1 MKKERMIIAFLRLL
15 FLLPGCKEE
24 KTQSVFDADEFD
36 CVGWPHI
43 RKVTIT
49 NVNCEAE
56 GIFLILED
64 SLVYCDDEIVIPYK
78 NHYGKRLE
86 VGFCFG
92 DRKRYPLCKS
102 DSSVIDISV
111 LSVRELNE

>member
-1 MKKERMIIAFLRLL
+1 MKKERMIIAFLSLL

-64 SLVYCDDEIVIPYK
+64 SFVIVNMRERFVTNTCSYLLLSDTTIEISGCNFASLVA
-78 NHYGKRLE
+78 
-86 VGFCFG
+86 
-92 DRKRYPLCKS
+92 
-102 DSSVIDISV
+102 SV
-111 LSVRELNE
+111 

>member
-1 MKKERMIIAFLRLL
+1 MS
-15 FLLPGCKEE
+15 E
-24 KTQSVFDADEFD
+24 KIS
-36 CVGWPHI
+36 
-43 RKVTIT
+43 
-49 NVNCEAE
+49 
-56 GIFLILED
+56 LD
-64 SLVYCDDEIVIPYK
+64 SSVIPYK

>member
-1 MKKERMIIAFLRLL
+1 MSLMQMSLN
-15 FLLPGCKEE
+15 
-24 KTQSVFDADEFD
+24 

-78 NHYGKRLE
+78 KSLRKTFRSRLLFW
-86 VGFCFG
+86 G
-92 DRKRYPLCKS
+92 
-102 DSSVIDISV
+102 
-111 LSVRELNE
+111 

>member
-1 MKKERMIIAFLRLL
+1 MKKERMIIAFLSLL

-64 SLVYCDDEIVIPYK
+64 SLVYCDDEIVIP
-78 NHYGKRLE
+78 
-86 VGFCFG
+86 
-92 DRKRYPLCKS
+92 RKRYPLCKS

>member
-1 MKKERMIIAFLRLL
+1 MIIAFLSLL

-64 SLVYCDDEIVIPYK
+64 SLVYCDDEIRYNLIK
-78 NHYGKRLE
+78 SLRKTFRSRLLFW
-86 VGFCFG
+86 G
-92 DRKRYPLCKS
+92 
-102 DSSVIDISV
+102 
-111 LSVRELNE
+111 

>member
-1 MKKERMIIAFLRLL
+1 MKKERMIIAFLSLL

-78 NHYGKRLE
+78 ITTENVQKQAFVLGIER
-86 VGFCFG
+86 
-92 DRKRYPLCKS
+92 
-102 DSSVIDISV
+102 DIHCV
-111 LSVRELNE
+111 NRIPQ

>member
-1 MKKERMIIAFLRLL
+1 MIIAFLSLL

-56 GIFLILED
+56 GIFLILD
-64 SLVYCDDEIVIPYK
+64 RIFRLSA
-78 NHYGKRLE
+78 GKQ
-86 VGFCFG
+86 GPQQG
-92 DRKRYPLCKS
+92 
-102 DSSVIDISV
+102 
-111 LSVRELNE
+111 

>member
-1 MKKERMIIAFLRLL
+1 MKKERMIIAFLSLL

-49 NVNCEAE
+49 NVNC
-56 GIFLILED
+56 FNK
-64 SLVYCDDEIVIPYK
+64 LVSDQICTSYSPPFSVVNIGSIRGLGVFTSFRV
-78 NHYGKRLE
+78 NVTRL
-86 VGFCFG
+86 VAGFG
-92 DRKRYPLCKS
+92 VKEKL
-102 DSSVIDISV
+102 
-111 LSVRELNE
+111 

>member
-1 MKKERMIIAFLRLL
+1 MRIIAFLSLL

>member
-1 MKKERMIIAFLRLL
+1 MKKERMIIAFLSLL

-56 GIFLILED
+56 GIFPVSYTHLTL
-64 SLVYCDDEIVIPYK
+64 PTK
-78 NHYGKRLE
+78 LE
-86 VGFCFG
+86 V
-92 DRKRYPLCKS
+92 
-102 DSSVIDISV
+102 
-111 LSVRELNE
+111 

>member
-1 MKKERMIIAFLRLL
+1 MIIAFLSLL

-56 GIFLILED
+56 GIFLILE
-64 SLVYCDDEIVIPYK
+64 
-78 NHYGKRLE
+78 

>member
-1 MKKERMIIAFLRLL
+1 MKKERMIIAFLSLL

-49 NVNCEAE
+49 NA
-56 GIFLILED
+56 F
-64 SLVYCDDEIVIPYK
+64 Y
-78 NHYGKRLE
+78 
-86 VGFCFG
+86 
-92 DRKRYPLCKS
+92 
-102 DSSVIDISV
+102 ISV
-111 LSVRELNE
+111 CEIELAHHIQLYV

>member
-1 MKKERMIIAFLRLL
+1 MKKERMIIAFLSLL

-111 LSVRELNE
+111 LSVRTF